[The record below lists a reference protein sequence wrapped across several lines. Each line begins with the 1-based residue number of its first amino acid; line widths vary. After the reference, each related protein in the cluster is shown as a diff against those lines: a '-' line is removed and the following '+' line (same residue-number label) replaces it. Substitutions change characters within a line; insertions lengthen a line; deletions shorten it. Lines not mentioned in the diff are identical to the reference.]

1 MRKIICSITLIAM
14 ILFALVG
21 CHNNEVREETVE
33 KVKDPLLVFYAQTY
47 EPILRNFERIYPD
60 IELEIKSLNGQ
71 IDEYIER
78 YGEPDIILD
87 SGVEYWAE
95 SGYIADITGLYEQD
109 SEFDSHHYFKG
120 VTEACKVGEALY
132 AVPLTISFPYMTI
145 EESKWENS
153 EFASMPENYDALDLI
168 DAMNQELEKAEG
180 RENYLVFGKEYV
192 YFPEWLY
199 SIGAIVEKDDEYSI
213 DPEVFKALYQM
224 QMNLQRNRTANDS
237 LVERFYLPYSPSVM
251 GDTYLAVA
259 FGQIAP
265 PQTGLILENSIYK
278 GYNGESIK
286 AIWRPAVGE
295 TRYYI
300 ADVTSLGMVGA
311 KSDQQ
316 QEAYE
321 VLRMMMDMKISEW
334 VVSTGNFTNNTM
346 CPVHVENAKLFIDAV
361 ENSGLDVFLD
371 YEPNTREE
379 MYNVPK
385 QALTEEMK
393 HEIGNVLDHIEVRV
407 RDEELF
413 SLIQECVKPYF
424 ESNSPDYESCYQD
437 VMMIVEN
444 YYK

>member
-1 MRKIICSITLIAM
+1 M
-14 ILFALVG
+14 
-21 CHNNEVREETVE
+21 
-33 KVKDPLLVFYAQTY
+33 
-47 EPILRNFERIYPD
+47 
-60 IELEIKSLNGQ
+60 
-71 IDEYIER
+71 
-78 YGEPDIILD
+78 
-87 SGVEYWAE
+87 
-95 SGYIADITGLYEQD
+95 
-109 SEFDSHHYFKG
+109 
-120 VTEACKVGEALY
+120 
-132 AVPLTISFPYMTI
+132 
-145 EESKWENS
+145 
-153 EFASMPENYDALDLI
+153 
-168 DAMNQELEKAEG
+168 
-180 RENYLVFGKEYV
+180 
-192 YFPEWLY
+192 
-199 SIGAIVEKDDEYSI
+199 
-213 DPEVFKALYQM
+213 
-224 QMNLQRNRTANDS
+224 
-237 LVERFYLPYSPSVM
+237 
-251 GDTYLAVA
+251 
-259 FGQIAP
+259 
-265 PQTGLILENSIYK
+265 
-278 GYNGESIK
+278 
-286 AIWRPAVGE
+286 GE

-424 ESNSPDYESCYQD
+424 ESNSTDYESCYQD

>member
-1 MRKIICSITLIAM
+1 MSI
-14 ILFALVG
+14 
-21 CHNNEVREETVE
+21 
-33 KVKDPLLVFYAQTY
+33 D
-47 EPILRNFERIYPD
+47 
-60 IELEIKSLNGQ
+60 
-71 IDEYIER
+71 
-78 YGEPDIILD
+78 
-87 SGVEYWAE
+87 
-95 SGYIADITGLYEQD
+95 
-109 SEFDSHHYFKG
+109 
-120 VTEACKVGEALY
+120 
-132 AVPLTISFPYMTI
+132 
-145 EESKWENS
+145 ESKWENS

-180 RENYLVFGKEYV
+180 RENYLVFGKAYV

-424 ESNSPDYESCYQD
+424 ESNSTDYESCYQD